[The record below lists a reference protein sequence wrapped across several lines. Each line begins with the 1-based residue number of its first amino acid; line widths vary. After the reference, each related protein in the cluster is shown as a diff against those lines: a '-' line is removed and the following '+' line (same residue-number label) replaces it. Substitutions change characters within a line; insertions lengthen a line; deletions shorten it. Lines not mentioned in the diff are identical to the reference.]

1 MKNSRS
7 FTGFDCHEAVC
18 LPDDGQECLWVQE
31 VTGEV
36 WISLKQNIID
46 TAVNEWVKGKGK
58 GKGRPFV

>member
-1 MKNSRS
+1 
-7 FTGFDCHEAVC
+7 
-18 LPDDGQECLWVQE
+18 